1 MREELEMIARAPRK
15 ILVVDDEPSVTGSL
29 ELILS
34 GAGFEVLTANSFAA
48 ATAILKQNSVD
59 LVITDLRISDA
70 SGIDLT
76 KHIKSNTPEIEVIL
90 MTGFGSLDVTIEAIK
105 AGAYYYL
112 EKPYTPDRLFAL
124 GDRALQLAELR
135 HENESL
141 KRTLAGD
148 SETFGMRSEERRV
161 GKEGRSR
168 WS

>member
-1 MREELEMIARAPRK
+1 MPKK

-29 ELILS
+29 SLILTE
-34 GAGFEVLTANSFAA
+34 AGFEVLTAQSFAES
-48 ATAILKQNSVD
+48 TAVLGQVAVD
-59 LVITDLRISDA
+59 LVITDLRLADA
-70 SGIDLT
+70 SGIDLIT
-76 KHIKSNTPEIEVIL
+76 HVKRTTPDVEVIL
-90 MTGFGSLDVTIEAIK
+90 MTGYGSLDITIEAIK

-112 EKPYTPDRLFAL
+112 EKPYTPDRLFTL
-124 GDRALQLAELR
+124 VDRALQLIELK